1 MPISTKDL
9 KNGKIIFSTAFVYD
23 ELCDLDCYSID
34 NSILNNT
41 SPVIYRKGKIMYHL
55 DLPYRE
61 MCDSDHYSVCTEISQ
76 ANHLQKIKADAG
88 KILRELCKRK
98 GVTIIEEECCP
109 DHIRMVVE
117 IPPHMSVASFMG
129 CSKNKSSLKIF
140 DKHANQKY
148 KYGNRHIW

>member
-9 KNGKIIFSTAFVYD
+9 KNGKIIFSIAFVYD

-76 ANHLQKIKADAG
+76 VNHLQKNKSRCR
-88 KILRELCKRK
+88 KILRELHKRK
-98 GVTIIEEECCP
+98 GVTVIEAEC
-109 DHIRMVVE
+109 
-117 IPPHMSVASFMG
+117 
-129 CSKNKSSLKIF
+129 
-140 DKHANQKY
+140 
-148 KYGNRHIW
+148 